1 MYTLFM
7 SLFGSFMAPKVI
19 IALGGVLALI
29 LVNLVLGVLFSI
41 KTSTFD
47 VRKLPQFLETN
58 LLPYIGGL
66 LVLALFSNMDP
77 TLSVLFFTISAAVYA
92 KFLANIKD
100 QLVQLF
106 GGLSVV
112 VPETTVVVSSIE
124 VAKVLDSVAV
134 AVVADPTAPIPAIDL
149 PPKSITEVIQAT
161 IDQVGEQAKTQAVN
175 DLTQQFADV
184 VLKAVPPVDVTP
196 VA

>member
-7 SLFGSFMAPKVI
+7 SLLGSFMAPKVI
-19 IALGGVLALI
+19 IALGGVLGLI
-29 LVNLVLGVLFSI
+29 LANLVLGVLLAI
-41 KTSTFD
+41 KMNTFD

-77 TLSVLFFTISAAVYA
+77 TLSILFFTISAAVYA

-112 VPETTVVVSSIE
+112 VPVTPVVSKLSD
-124 VAKVLDSVAV
+124 VTAV
-134 AVVADPTAPIPAIDL
+134 TDPVAPIPISDPVTTSV

-161 IDQVGEQAKTQAVN
+161 IDQVGEQAKTQAVH
-175 DLTQQFADV
+175 DLTQQFVDV
-184 VLKAVPPVDVTP
+184 VQKAVPPVNVPP
-196 VA
+196 VV

>member
-1 MYTLFM
+1 MYTFFM
-7 SLFGSFMAPKVI
+7 SLLGSFMAPKVI
-19 IALGGVLALI
+19 IALGGVLGLI
-29 LVNLVLGVLFSI
+29 LANLVLGVLLAI
-41 KTSTFD
+41 KTNTFD

-77 TLSVLFFTISAAVYA
+77 TLSILFFTISAAVYA

-112 VPETTVVVSSIE
+112 VPVTPIVPTLSDVT
-124 VAKVLDSVAV
+124 A
-134 AVVADPTAPIPAIDL
+134 VADPVEPVPAPDPVTTSV

-161 IDQVGEQAKTQAVN
+161 IDQVGEQAKTQAVH
-175 DLTQQFADV
+175 DLTQQFAEV
-184 VLKAVPPVDVTP
+184 VQKAVQPVVTP
-196 VA
+196 VV

>member
-1 MYTLFM
+1 MYTFFIAL
-7 SLFGSFMAPKVI
+7 LGAFMAPKVI

-92 KFLANIKD
+92 KFLADIKD

-106 GGLSVV
+106 GGVSVV
-112 VPETTVVVSSIE
+112 VPVTPVVV
-124 VAKVLDSVAV
+124 DSGVI
-134 AVVADPTAPIPAIDL
+134 T
-149 PPKSITEVIQAT
+149 PKPITEVIQAT
-161 IDQVGEQAKTQAVN
+161 IDQVGEQAKTQAVH
-175 DLTQQFADV
+175 DLTQQFEEV
-184 VLKAVPPVDVTP
+184 VQKAVPPVNVPP
-196 VA
+196 VV

>member
-7 SLFGSFMAPKVI
+7 SLLGSFMAPKVI

-106 GGLSVV
+106 GGVPVV
-112 VPETTVVVSSIE
+112 VPVTP
-124 VAKVLDSVAV
+124 
-134 AVVADPTAPIPAIDL
+134 VVADSGVIT
-149 PPKSITEVIQAT
+149 PKPITEVIQAT

-184 VLKAVPPVDVTP
+184 VQKAVPLVELPP

>member
-1 MYTLFM
+1 MYTLFI
-7 SLFGSFMAPKVI
+7 SLLGSFMAPKVI

-106 GGLSVV
+106 RGLSVV
-112 VPETTVVVSSIE
+112 VPITPAVVDSGVIAPAPVVTTNTDTSTPHKSIADVVSDT
-124 VAKVLDSVAV
+124 L
-134 AVVADPTAPIPAIDL
+134 
-149 PPKSITEVIQAT
+149 
-161 IDQVGEQAKTQAVN
+161 DQVGEDAKTLARDNLTAKISAV
-175 DLTQQFADV
+175 V
-184 VLKAVPPVDVTP
+184 KEAVPPVNVTP
-196 VA
+196 AV

>member
-1 MYTLFM
+1 MYTFFIAL
-7 SLFGSFMAPKVI
+7 LGAFMAPKVI

-41 KTSTFD
+41 KTNTFD

-77 TLSVLFFTISAAVYA
+77 ALSVLFFTISAAVYA

-112 VPETTVVVSSIE
+112 VPITPVVV
-124 VAKVLDSVAV
+124 DSGVI
-134 AVVADPTAPIPAIDL
+134 APKP
-149 PPKSITEVIQAT
+149 ITEVIQET
-161 IDQVGEQAKTQAVN
+161 IDQVGEQAKTQAVH
-175 DLTQQFADV
+175 DLTQQFAEV
-184 VLKAVPPVDVTP
+184 VQKAVPPVNVP
-196 VA
+196 PAA

>member
-1 MYTLFM
+1 MYTFFM
-7 SLFGSFMAPKVI
+7 SLLGSFMAPKVI

-29 LVNLVLGVLFSI
+29 LANLVLGVLLAI
-41 KTSTFD
+41 KMNTFD

-66 LVLALFSNMDP
+66 LILALFSNMDP

-106 GGLSVV
+106 GGVSVV
-112 VPETTVVVSSIE
+112 VPVTPVVPTLSDVT
-124 VAKVLDSVAV
+124 A
-134 AVVADPTAPIPAIDL
+134 VADPVEPVPAPDPVTTSV

-161 IDQVGEQAKTQAVN
+161 IDQVGEQAKTQTVH
-175 DLTQQFADV
+175 DLTQQFVDV
-184 VLKAVPPVDVTP
+184 VQKAVPPVNVPP
-196 VA
+196 VV

>member
-7 SLFGSFMAPKVI
+7 SLLGSFMAPKVI

-41 KTSTFD
+41 KTNTFD

-58 LLPYIGGL
+58 FVPYIGGL

-106 GGLSVV
+106 GGVSVV
-112 VPETTVVVSSIE
+112 MPETPVVVSPIE
-124 VAKVLDSVAV
+124 VAKVLDPVAV
-134 AVVADPTAPIPAIDL
+134 DPVAPVLAFDL

-161 IDQVGEQAKTQAVN
+161 LSQVGEQAKTQAVN
-175 DLTQQFADV
+175 DLTQQFVDV
-184 VLKAVPPVDVTP
+184 VQKAVPPVDVIP
-196 VA
+196 AI

>member
-29 LVNLVLGVLFSI
+29 LVNLVLGTLLAI

-77 TLSVLFFTISAAVYA
+77 ALSVLFFTISAAVYA

-106 GGLSVV
+106 GGLTVEVPVTPVV
-112 VPETTVVVSSIE
+112 V
-124 VAKVLDSVAV
+124 DSGVIA
-134 AVVADPTAPIPAIDL
+134 
-149 PPKSITEVIQAT
+149 PKSITEVIQAT
-161 IDQVGEQAKTQAVN
+161 IDQVGEQAKTQAVH
-175 DLTQQFADV
+175 DLTQQFAEV
-184 VLKAVPPVDVTP
+184 VQKAVTPVDVTP
-196 VA
+196 IT